1 MTLREKVGQLVIAP
15 CYGEDPSSRSK
26 DFREFVH
33 LVRDLHIGG
42 FVVINR
48 VTGGTVRNAEPHAMA
63 SFLNRMQRLAK
74 VPLLA
79 AGDFERGAS
88 MRVSGTAKFPHLMA
102 YGAAHDPELTKQL
115 GAATAK
121 ESRALGIQWVF
132 APDTDVNNN
141 PDNPI
146 INTRSFGEDP
156 AAVAR
161 QVSAFIAGAHSDP
174 AHRVLV
180 TAKHFPGH
188 GDTSVDSHMGLPV
201 LEAARDRIESME
213 FVPFRAAVTAG
224 VDAIMSAH
232 MSVPALDPAG
242 VPATVSSKILT
253 GVVRD
258 ELNFQGLVVTDAM
271 NMQGLT
277 SQFSPGEAAVR
288 AIAAGADVLL
298 MPPDPDAAIKG
309 VLAAVQQGRLT
320 QKRIDQSVQRILA
333 AKARVGLHRSKLVNL
348 EKISDVIESQ
358 EMADAAQLAADRAV
372 TLVKN
377 EKNSVP
383 LKSPKSTCV
392 WVLAASRNG
401 QGGRTFLE
409 EIRQRSNEIRTT
421 QLDPLMSQIEID
433 AALAKTSDCET
444 QVVAAFVSTGAYKGA
459 ASLGGNYPA
468 LMEALGKG
476 PAPVVLI
483 ALGSPYL
490 LRAFPEVSS
499 FMATFSPVQTSEIA
513 AVKALLGEMPIT
525 GTLPVTIPGL
535 AKIGDG
541 IMIGSPQPVNTQA
554 R

>member
-1 MTLREKVGQLVIAP
+1 
-15 CYGEDPSSRSK
+15 
-26 DFREFVH
+26 
-33 LVRDLHIGG
+33 
-42 FVVINR
+42 
-48 VTGGTVRNAEPHAMA
+48 
-63 SFLNRMQRLAK
+63 
-74 VPLLA
+74 
-79 AGDFERGAS
+79 
-88 MRVSGTAKFPHLMA
+88 
-102 YGAAHDPELTKQL
+102 
-115 GAATAK
+115 
-121 ESRALGIQWVF
+121 
-132 APDTDVNNN
+132 
-141 PDNPI
+141 
-146 INTRSFGEDP
+146 
-156 AAVAR
+156 
-161 QVSAFIAGAHSDP
+161 
-174 AHRVLV
+174 
-180 TAKHFPGH
+180 
-188 GDTSVDSHMGLPV
+188 
-201 LEAARDRIESME
+201 
-213 FVPFRAAVTAG
+213 
-224 VDAIMSAH
+224 
-232 MSVPALDPAG
+232 
-242 VPATVSSKILT
+242 
-253 GVVRD
+253 
-258 ELNFQGLVVTDAM
+258 
-271 NMQGLT
+271 
-277 SQFSPGEAAVR
+277 
-288 AIAAGADVLL
+288 
-298 MPPDPDAAIKG
+298 

-421 QLDPLMSQIEID
+421 PLDPLMSQIEID